1 MIDTKSAITK
11 VTSQFLK
18 FYKCKFLKYIN
29 ISYLYYIKFVFCF
42 EKMIRWFISNVEIC
56 KMFDYFSL
64 NLLCI

>member
-11 VTSQFLK
+11 VTSQLLK

-42 EKMIRWFISNVEIC
+42 EKMIR
-56 KMFDYFSL
+56 
-64 NLLCI
+64 